1 MDRGPVPEVKS
12 FLICREV
19 FQDVI
24 SGEYIV
30 VGPLVNVVA
39 PHFPW
44 TAPLCFLAELTSSH
58 GSYTPTLQLHDLEG
72 NVVWGQELQPPL
84 QAADPLKFHLV
95 SFRQMGVRIP
105 APGKYDVVLLLNG
118 REVARHV
125 LLAALA
131 RPGVA

>member
-1 MDRGPVPEVKS
+1 MDRGPTPEVKA

-19 FQDVI
+19 FQDAF
-24 SGEYIV
+24 SGEYII
-30 VGPLVNVVA
+30 VGPLVTVTA

-44 TAPLCFLAELTSSH
+44 IAPLCFLMELTCAH

-72 NVVWGQELQPPL
+72 NVVWGQEMHSPMN
-84 QAADPLKFHLV
+84 ASDPLKFHLV

-131 RPGVA
+131 HTGTA